1 MNFSHLISRNE
12 NGIKVILYVTM
23 IAAILL
29 LQYKKE
35 MQLSGY
41 KMVKRQFVADL
52 EKNIIYN
59 IVILCGGNAEKAKDL
74 LYRNS
79 T

>member
-35 MQLSGY
+35 KQLTGY
-41 KMVKRQFVADL
+41 KMVKRKFVEEL

-59 IVILCGGNAEKAKDL
+59 IVIMCGGSGKKAMDF
-74 LYRNS
+74 LYSNS